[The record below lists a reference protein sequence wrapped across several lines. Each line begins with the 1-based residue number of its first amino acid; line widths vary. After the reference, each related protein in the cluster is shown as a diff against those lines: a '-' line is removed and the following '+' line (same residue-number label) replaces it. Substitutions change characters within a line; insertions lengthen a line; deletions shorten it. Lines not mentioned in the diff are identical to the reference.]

1 VTYIMIQKNTI
12 RSLVLIGLILT
23 LIMTWGCTP
32 KPGPSPVKPPPEK
45 KEDKKEEV
53 SLIPILMAE
62 AEKFANENDFQDALL
77 IYNQAL
83 DKALEKGPGGK
94 DEEKI
99 ILEAIETT
107 LIKTPPQTIEEFAGI
122 KNLTIPQP
130 LLRYWLGYNY
140 AANED
145 YAFARPILEGFLA
158 DYPDHPH
165 NSDAKEII
173 KSIKE
178 LTFNRDTIG
187 CLLPLSGKY
196 KIYGQKTLRG
206 IQLAVRDLSEKYGRP
221 FKVIVK
227 DTRSDP
233 DHAVLCVEELA
244 RQNVLGIVGPLL
256 VPEAAGKQAQKMRIP
271 LIALT
276 QKSDFPL
283 QGDYLFSNF
292 ITPEMQVQS
301 LGSYIFMELGLK
313 KVAILYPE
321 ERYGKLHMELF
332 WDVVDE
338 FNGEVV
344 GVESYDGTK
353 TDFGVPLKKLTGEY
367 YPVPAFL
374 IPEEP
379 EPELIEGLEGVT
391 DGEQTDPALAET
403 AEGSQDRQQFSS
415 RSSKVANDDRIEIDF
430 EALFIP
436 DALSRVNLI
445 LPQLAFN
452 DARGMV
458 LLGTNLWH
466 QKSLLTQAKGYN
478 KNAVISDGYFG
489 GSQNPVTANFDKN
502 FRDVFQEPPGFLEA
516 ISYDTAKILFMAAL
530 NPDVDSREEL
540 KETLQGKQMF
550 DGVTGQTIFDET
562 GSPHK
567 ELFLLTVKRGK
578 FREIS
583 R

>member
-1 VTYIMIQKNTI
+1 MIQKKTI
-12 RSLVLIGLILT
+12 RHLLLTGVTLSLFLA
-23 LIMTWGCTP
+23 WGCT
-32 KPGPSPVKPPPEK
+32 KPPVSPVPPPPEK
-45 KEDKKEEV
+45 KEEKKETV

-62 AEKFANENDFQDALL
+62 AEKFADMENFQDALL

-83 DKALEKGPGGK
+83 DKAMEKGVDGA
-94 DEEKI
+94 EEKKQI
-99 ILEAIETT
+99 IDAIETT
-107 LIKTPPQTIEEFAGI
+107 LGKTPPQTIEEFAGI
-122 KNLTIPQP
+122 RNLTIP
-130 LLRYWLGYNY
+130 LSVLRYWLGYNY
-140 AANED
+140 AAGED
-145 YAFARPILEGFLA
+145 YALARPVLESFIN
-158 DYPDHPH
+158 DYPGHPH
-165 NSDAKEII
+165 AAGAKDIL
-173 KSIKE
+173 KSIKQ

-196 KIYGQKTLRG
+196 KVYGQKTLRG
-206 IQLAVRDLSEKYGRP
+206 IQLAVRDLSEKFGRP
-221 FKVIVK
+221 FKVVVK

-233 DHAVLCVEELA
+233 DHAALCVEELA
-244 RQNVLGIVGPLL
+244 RENVLGIVGPLL
-256 VPEAAGKQAQKMRIP
+256 VPEAAGKQAQEMRIP

-276 QKSDFPL
+276 QKSEFPL

-321 ERYGKLHMELF
+321 ERYGKRYMELF
-332 WDVVDE
+332 WNVVDE

-353 TDFGVPLKKLTGEY
+353 TDFTVPLQKLTGEY
-367 YPVPAFL
+367 YPVPEFL

-379 EPELIEGLEGVT
+379 EPESPDGPAGET
-391 DGEQTDPALAET
+391 DGEMSDPEPASSAEP
-403 AEGSQDRQQFSS
+403 AEASQERRQFSS
-415 RSSKVANDDRIEIDF
+415 RSSKVANEDRLEIDF

-436 DALSRVNLI
+436 DAPSRVNLI

-466 QKSLLTQAKGYN
+466 QKSLLTQARGYN

-489 GSQNPVTANFDKN
+489 ESRNPVTADFDKG
-502 FRDVFQEPPGFLEA
+502 FREVFQEPPGFLEA
-516 ISYDTAKILFMAAL
+516 IAYDTANILFTAAM
-530 NPDVDSREEL
+530 NPEVDSREGL
-540 KETLQGKQMF
+540 KETLQGRQMF
-550 DGVTGQTIFDET
+550 DGVTGQTIFDNT